1 MTAARTEPARAAL
14 LLFCAAV
21 ACTDEQI
28 EPAPEPLPELAVVH
42 GWPDVPEGEL
52 LGQVSGVGIEDDG
65 SVLVFRRGPKDWNG
79 GSIPADLIEEA
90 TVLRFDADTG
100 ALLGSFGGDA
110 FAMPHGLTVDHDG
123 HVWLTDVA
131 LHQVFELDRDGRVL
145 RSFGERGVPGADELH
160 FNMPTDVAVAA
171 DGTFYVSDGYGNGRV
186 LRFGAD
192 GALLGTWGQ
201 IGVAP
206 GQFVTPHGIAI
217 GPDGDVYVA
226 DRGNARVQAF
236 SPDGAFRAEWKSE
249 ALGRPWSIAFAPD
262 GLAYVVDGGDQP
274 TSGPDRARVL
284 IADEDGAVLS
294 SFGSFGNQDGEL
306 NRPHDIAVSED
317 GSVYVVEVGQG
328 KRAQKFAP

>member
-1 MTAARTEPARAAL
+1 MTLALYDQETLPPPQTSNRLGASHQYELLEPIGSGAMGTVWRARDHLLEVDVAIKVLRDDLDTPDATRRLLAEARAAARVRHRSAVTVLASGLTENGKPYIVMEL
-14 LLFCAAV
+14 L
-21 ACTDEQI
+21 
-28 EPAPEPLPELAVVH
+28 
-42 GWPDVPEGEL
+42 EGESL
-52 LGQVSGVGIEDDG
+52 D
-65 SVLVFRRGPKDWNG
+65 VL
-79 GSIPADLIEEA
+79 
-90 TVLRFDADTG
+90 
-100 ALLGSFGGDA
+100 
-110 FAMPHGLTVDHDG
+110 
-123 HVWLTDVA
+123 
-131 LHQVFELDRDGRVL
+131 LDRHGRVL
-145 RSFGERGVPGADELH
+145 RSFGERGIPGVDELH

-192 GALLGTWGQ
+192 GSLLGTWGQ
-201 IGVAP
+201 IGVGP

-226 DRGNARVQAF
+226 DRGNGRVQAF
-236 SPDGAFRAEWKSE
+236 SPDGAFLAEWKSE
-249 ALGRPWSIAFAPD
+249 ALGRPWSIAFGPD

-328 KRAQKFAP
+328 KRAQKFSPRDQ